1 MSHDPYVELKVE
13 CIIKNLISLAL
24 LVKPS
29 LWSFAAN
36 IWSLYNQYLV
46 LTKHCACVSFNPSLT
61 SFNTCFILSP
71 KMDGAHFCFQIFL
84 DTCSST
90 IMLKAT

>member
-29 LWSFAAN
+29 LWSFAVN

-71 KMDGAHFCFQIFL
+71 KWMVHIFVFRYF
-84 DTCSST
+84 
-90 IMLKAT
+90 